1 MSDADSVTSDNVPGS
16 TSDINS
22 PQTNK
27 RSCDTTTKSP
37 HKSTTFSPAR
47 KKLARTTT
55 NEGQLPGIDI
65 DIPIHI
71 TDLNSHTD
79 SGGGVAAAYSP
90 IKFQPFFGSTSNVHN
105 NSSDNNYS
113 NIEMMGDVDGF
124 ASEDLPTLRNLLL
137 DLGDSAPAA
146 CGIATPPT
154 DLHGGT
160 SRSADVGVAVSTGA
174 IIDFSVNEESESP
187 QLQIPTGVH
196 TFFKVYKGIPQYC
209 VVIERERA

>member
-27 RSCDTTTKSP
+27 SSCDTTTKSP

-79 SGGGVAAAYSP
+79 SGAVVA
-90 IKFQPFFGSTSNVHN
+90 ISNVW
-105 NSSDNNYS
+105 DN
-113 NIEMMGDVDGF
+113 
-124 ASEDLPTLRNLLL
+124 
-137 DLGDSAPAA
+137 
-146 CGIATPPT
+146 
-154 DLHGGT
+154 
-160 SRSADVGVAVSTGA
+160 VGQNKMKETGWV
-174 IIDFSVNEESESP
+174 F
-187 QLQIPTGVH
+187 
-196 TFFKVYKGIPQYC
+196 IPQK
-209 VVIERERA
+209 RLLQ